1 MRLISA
7 ILVMMLFAACQH
19 PQSPQ
24 DPARENANEVSG
36 ANETINPI
44 AKKALIWQ
52 KATVVFIPHSGGF
65 YGLVTEKGEKL
76 LPLNLPDNFR
86 IDGIVI
92 NVFGHKA
99 PNVITSVN
107 WGSPFDV
114 KQVNLL
120 INKN

>member
-24 DPARENANEVSG
+24 DPARENANE
-36 ANETINPI
+36 
-44 AKKALIWQ
+44 KALIWQ